1 MTEWPYFGHTLAL
14 SAAIIWAVAVILFKK
29 SGESVH
35 PVALNLFKNIL
46 ASLLLVPTIWLAGG
60 SLTYP
65 ASFTDYLLLLL
76 SGALGIGLADTL
88 FFRSLNLLG
97 AGMSA
102 IVDCLY
108 SPAMIGLSMLWLGE
122 RLTTWQALGSVL
134 VLSAVMT
141 AISRKGRAHIPK
153 RDLWLGVLW
162 GGLAMLSMAVGVV
175 IIKDILDRTPLLW
188 ATQTR
193 LYGGIA
199 VLALL
204 LVLHPRRRTIVST
217 LRGRLAWGYTISGSL
232 LGGYV
237 SMIIWLAGMKYTLV
251 SVAAALNQTT
261 TIFIFV
267 FALFFLREPLNRQRV
282 VGMILG
288 VAGSLLVT
296 FG

>member
-1 MTEWPYFGHTLAL
+1 MTDWPYFGHSLAL
-14 SAAIIWAVAVILFKK
+14 SAAVIWALAVILFKK

-35 PVALNLFKNIL
+35 PIALNLYKNIQ

-60 SLTYP
+60 SLSYP
-65 ASFTDYLLLLL
+65 ASTTDYLLLLL

-97 AGMSA
+97 AGLSA

-122 RLTTWQALGSVL
+122 RLTTPQAIGSAL

-141 AISRKGRAHIPK
+141 AVSRKGRANIPK

-162 GGLAMLSMAVGVV
+162 GGMAMLSMAVGIV
-175 IIKDILDRTPLLW
+175 IVKDILDRTPLLW

-204 LVLHPRRRTIVST
+204 LIFHPRRRTIINT
-217 LRGRLAWGYTISGSL
+217 LRGRVSWGYTIGGSF
-232 LGGYV
+232 LGGYL
-237 SMIIWLAGMKYTLV
+237 SMIAWLAGMKYTMV
-251 SVAAALNQTT
+251 SVAAALNQTA

-267 FALFFLREPLNRQRV
+267 FA
-282 VGMILG
+282 
-288 VAGSLLVT
+288 
-296 FG
+296 